1 MSKPTL
7 TRLYDSLTSKL
18 GKETAEDLTN
28 YIDNKITTTV
38 DNKSQVLADKE
49 DLSKLEIRLTN
60 NFNARFDRMDTRI
73 DKMDTRIDKLDARI
87 DHLEAKFDTRIDKL
101 EARFDHLEAKFDT
114 RFEKLDAKFDGKYN
128 ELKNEI
134 TSSHNNLMRWM
145 FIFWVGQLVAIFGF
159 LLLFLGK

>member
-38 DNKSQVLADKE
+38 DNKSQVLASKE

-60 NFNARFDRMDTRI
+60 NFNGRF
-73 DKMDTRIDKLDARI
+73 DKMDTRI

-101 EARFDHLEAKFDT
+101 EARFDHLETKFDS